1 MKKSARNAA
10 NVFAGRN
17 LKYFIESNGISQEQL
32 AESFGIEK
40 DSLQKILNG
49 TNAISGPY
57 NYILLNE
64 YNATLSIFNTLIDG
78 QNEIEFKMVLGKDSG
93 RS

>member
-1 MKKSARNAA
+1 MKKLARNAA
-10 NVFAGRN
+10 NVFA
-17 LKYFIESNGISQEQL
+17 
-32 AESFGIEK
+32 
-40 DSLQKILNG
+40 
-49 TNAISGPY
+49 GPY

-78 QNEIEFKMVLGKDSG
+78 RNEIEFKMVLGKDSG

>member
-1 MKKSARNAA
+1 MKKSARNAT

-64 YNATLSIFNTLIDG
+64 YNCNTLYFQYVDRWT
-78 QNEIEFKMVLGKDSG
+78 K
-93 RS
+93 